1 MDIKYLSSNKGNTI
15 KEVCLLKPRI
25 FEDTRGLFYESWNQE
40 TFNITVGKEV
50 KFLQDNHSSSNIGV
64 LRGLHYQM
72 EPKPQGKLVRCT
84 SGSVFDVVVDIRKS
98 SPTFGE
104 WASVILS
111 KANKLMIWI
120 PTGFAHGFLSLE
132 DESEIMYKATNNY
145 SKKHEKSIRWNDNY
159 LKIEWPLNE
168 INYLEPVLS
177 EKDSKAPFLE
187 NAYIFD

>member
-1 MDIKYLSSNKGNTI
+1 MDIKYLSSNKGNII
-15 KEVCLLKPRI
+15 KGVCILKPRI
-25 FEDTRGLFYESWNQE
+25 FEDNRGFFYESWNQE

-72 EPKPQGKLVRCT
+72 EPKVQGKLVRCT

-104 WASVILS
+104 WASIVLS

-120 PTGFAHGFLSLE
+120 PNGFAHGFLSLE

-145 SKKHEKSIRWNDNY
+145 SKKHERSIRWNDNY
-159 LKIEWPLNE
+159 LKIEWPLNK
-168 INYLEPVLS
+168 INFLEPVLS
-177 EKDSKAPFLE
+177 EKDSKAPLLK
-187 NAYIFD
+187 NAYILD

>member
-1 MDIKYLSSNKGNTI
+1 MIKG
-15 KEVCLLKPRI
+15 VCILKPRI
-25 FEDTRGLFYESWNQE
+25 FEDNRGFFYESWNQE

-50 KFLQDNHSSSNIGV
+50 EFLQDNHSFSNIGV

-72 EPKPQGKLVRCT
+72 EPKLQGKLVRCT

-104 WASVILS
+104 WASIVLS

-120 PTGFAHGFLSLE
+120 PNGFAHGFLSLE

-145 SKKHEKSIRWNDNY
+145 SKKHERSIRWNDNY
-159 LKIEWPLNE
+159 LKIEWPLNK
-168 INYLEPVLS
+168 INFLEPVLS
-177 EKDSKAPFLE
+177 EKDSKAPLLK
-187 NAYIFD
+187 NAYILD